1 MSCATRNFYKLTQT
15 HTYLKLINSLILY
28 NLLFKDYKM
37 KILYTLFIWS
47 VNLLPSS
54 PLIKTW

>member
-15 HTYLKLINSLILY
+15 HTYSKLINSLILY
-28 NLLFKDYKM
+28 KLLFKDYKM
-37 KILYTLFIWS
+37 KILNTLFIRS